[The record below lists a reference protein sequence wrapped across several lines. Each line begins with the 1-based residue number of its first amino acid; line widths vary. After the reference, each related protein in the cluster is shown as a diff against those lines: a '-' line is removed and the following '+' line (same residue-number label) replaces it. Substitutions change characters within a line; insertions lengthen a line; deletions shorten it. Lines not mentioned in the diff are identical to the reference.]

1 MSARAGWLPHAA
13 DKLALFGAPFLC
25 LMCSFTWWFVRIR
38 PEHEPKSLVSRK
50 MSQRLHVR
58 WRADIFLSN
67 DVRRLT
73 ENVFWG
79 LKFDG
84 RKESQS
90 TGIDLLCFCV
100 RSDLWGLSSMTL
112 GCLMTASSERHF
124 NRILLKMHGKVSVF
138 YFARSWANNPK
149 ACPLTLVDVQV
160 RMLGSLDTFALT
172 KERKNWN

>member
-38 PEHEPKSLVSRK
+38 PEREPKSLVSRK
-50 MSQRLHVR
+50 MSQRLHVQ
-58 WRADIFLSN
+58 WRAGISLTN

-90 TGIDLLCFCV
+90 TGIDLLCFV
-100 RSDLWGLSSMTL
+100 SG
-112 GCLMTASSERHF
+112 
-124 NRILLKMHGKVSVF
+124 RICGVSVLWHLGVLWRHQVSVISIEF
-138 YFARSWANNPK
+138 SWK
-149 ACPLTLVDVQV
+149 CMGKLVFFISPAAGPTTQKHAHWPWSTC
-160 RMLGSLDTFALT
+160 R
-172 KERKNWN
+172 